1 MNRGSGR
8 DKFGGGGGSR
18 SFGSRGGGSG
28 SRGGMGGRGGPRSFG
43 GRGGGSG
50 SGGRFGGGFSDRK
63 YDFGSRGASG
73 GGSLRPIDWSR
84 ENLRPFEKNFYRE
97 HSAVTRRE
105 QFEVDKWFTD
115 NQVTVE
121 GNDLPRPVFDFNEA
135 GFPQVITDMLFSNFQ
150 KPTVIQS
157 ISWPIALSGRD
168 MVSIA
173 KTGSGKTF
181 AFILPAI
188 VHTAGQPPRG
198 HQKSPSVLVLLPT
211 RELAQ
216 QVEEVAKDY
225 CRATDLSIT
234 CLFGGA
240 PKAAQARDLERGVD
254 IIIATPGRLMDFLEV
269 GKTDLRRCT
278 YLVLDEADRMLDM
291 GFEPQIRKVV
301 SQIRPDRQTL
311 MFSATWPKDV
321 RKLAMDFLTDAAHLN
336 VGSLELSA
344 NHNITQIVEIIDE
357 SNKQQRLMAI
367 LSEIMNK
374 EDCKTIIFVETKR
387 KADDLTRWMRRDG
400 WPALCIH
407 GDKGQSERDWALS
420 EFRSGKTPILLA
432 TDVAARGLDVDD
444 IKYVINFDYSNNSED
459 YVHRIGRTGRRDKT
473 TFFKGIAYTFFTYA
487 NAPKAKDLIKV
498 LEEANQNIPPELHQ
512 MAKDSFGGGRGRY
525 GGGYKRSYSGGGGD
539 FTKRTRFDASTR
551 MGYGDGW

>member
-1 MNRGSGR
+1 
-8 DKFGGGGGSR
+8 
-18 SFGSRGGGSG
+18 
-28 SRGGMGGRGGPRSFG
+28 
-43 GRGGGSG
+43 
-50 SGGRFGGGFSDRK
+50 
-63 YDFGSRGASG
+63 
-73 GGSLRPIDWSR
+73 
-84 ENLRPFEKNFYRE
+84 
-97 HSAVTRRE
+97 
-105 QFEVDKWFTD
+105 
-115 NQVTVE
+115 
-121 GNDLPRPVFDFNEA
+121 
-135 GFPQVITDMLFSNFQ
+135 MLFANFQ

-188 VHTAGQPPRG
+188 VHTISQPPRG

-225 CRATDLSIT
+225 CRVTDLSIT

-254 IIIATPGRLMDFLEV
+254 IIIATPGRLMDFLEI

-367 LSEIMNK
+367 LSDIMNK
-374 EDCKTIIFVETKR
+374 EPMSTPTDNYKGNAWRNNSQVRISRSSDGRFEDCKTIIFVETKR

-432 TDVAARGLDVDD
+432 TDVAARGLGKLLYLRCFESIICFLGLSEFGGWTTCCTRKFIDKGFICYGFSCHTTQLPQLDYKVTHLRIQSYVNLNSDVDD

-473 TFFKGIAYTFFTYA
+473 GVAYTFFTYA

-498 LEEANQNIPPELHQ
+498 LEEANQSIPPELHQ
-512 MAKDSFGGGRGRY
+512 MAKDNFNGGRG
-525 GGGYKRSYSGGGGD
+525 
-539 FTKRTRFDASTR
+539 
-551 MGYGDGW
+551 

>member
-8 DKFGGGGGSR
+8 DKFGGGGNR
-18 SFGSRGGGSG
+18 SFGSRGGGGNSN
-28 SRGGMGGRGGPRSFG
+28 RGGMGGRGGPRSFG
-43 GRGGGSG
+43 GRGSGAG
-50 SGGRFGGGFSDRK
+50 SGGRFGSGFSDRK
-63 YDFGSRGASG
+63 YDFGNRGASG
-73 GGSLRPIDWSR
+73 GNSLRPVDWSR
-84 ENLRPFEKNFYRE
+84 ENLRPFEKDFYQE

-105 QFEVDKWFTD
+105 QVEIDKWFTD
-115 NQVTVE
+115 YQVTVE
-121 GNDLPRPVFDFNEA
+121 GNDLPRPVFDFKEA
-135 GFPQVITDMLFSNFQ
+135 GFPQVITDMLFANFQ

-188 VHTAGQPPRG
+188 VHTMGQPPRG

-357 SNKQQRLMAI
+357 SNKQQRLMSI

-473 TFFKGIAYTFFTYA
+473 GIAYTFFTYA

-512 MAKDSFGGGRGRY
+512 MAKDNFSGGRGRY
-525 GGGYKRSYSGGGGD
+525 GGGYKRSYGGSGGD
-539 FTKRTRFDASTR
+539 FGKRPRYDAPTRIS
-551 MGYGDGW
+551 YNDGW

>member
-1 MNRGSGR
+1 MNRESSR
-8 DKFGGGGGSR
+8 DKFNGGGRG
-18 SFGSRGGGSG
+18 FGSG
-28 SRGGMGGRGGPRSFG
+28 GGRGGTSSRGGLRSFG
-43 GRGGGSG
+43 GRVGGSG
-50 SGGRFGGGFSDRK
+50 GSGRFGSDRK
-63 YDFGSRGASG
+63 YDFGNRSG
-73 GGSLRPIDWSR
+73 GNSLRPIDWTR
-84 ENLRPFEKNFYRE
+84 ENLRPFEKNFYHE

-105 QFEVDKWFTD
+105 QVDLDKWFTD

-121 GNDLPRPVFDFNEA
+121 GNDLPRPVFEFPEA
-135 GFPQVITDMLFSNFQ
+135 GFPPIITEMLYAHFQ
-150 KPTVIQS
+150 RPTVIQS

-173 KTGSGKTF
+173 KTGSGKTL

-188 VHTAGQPPRG
+188 VHTASQPPRG

-225 CRATDLSIT
+225 CRATSLSIT

-254 IIIATPGRLMDFLEV
+254 IIIATPGRLMDFLEL

-344 NHNITQIVEIIDE
+344 NHNITQIIEIIDE
-357 SNKQQRLMAI
+357 SNKQQRLMTI
-367 LSEIMNK
+367 LGEIMNK
-374 EDCKTIIFVETKR
+374 EDLKEILQEDCKTIIFVETKR

-407 GDKGQSERDWALS
+407 GDKGQSERDWALN
-420 EFRSGKTPILLA
+420 EFRTGKTPILLA

-473 TFFKGIAYTFFTYA
+473 GIAYTFFTYA
-487 NAPKAKDLIKV
+487 NAAKAKDLIKV
-498 LEEANQNIPPELHQ
+498 LEEANQAIPVELQQ
-512 MAKDSFGGGRGRY
+512 MAKDNYTGGRARY
-525 GGGYKRSYSGGGGD
+525 GGGYKRSYSGGSSD
-539 FTKRTRFDASTR
+539 FAKKPRFDASSR
-551 MGYGDGW
+551 LNYGESW

>member
-8 DKFGGGGGSR
+8 DKFGGGGSR
-18 SFGSRGGGSG
+18 SFGSRGGGSSG
-28 SRGGMGGRGGPRSFG
+28 NRGAIGRGCPRSFS
-43 GRGGGSG
+43 GRGGGPGG
-50 SGGRFGGGFSDRK
+50 SRFGGGFGDRK

-73 GGSLRPIDWSR
+73 GNSLRPIDWSR

-97 HSAVTRRE
+97 HSNVTRRE
-105 QFEVDKWFTD
+105 QVEIDKWFTD

-121 GNDLPRPVFDFNEA
+121 GNDLPRPVFDFKEA
-135 GFPQVITDMLFSNFQ
+135 GFPQVLTDMLFANFQ

-225 CRATDLSIT
+225 CKATDLSIT

-357 SNKQQRLMAI
+357 SNKQQRLMSI
-367 LSEIMNK
+367 LSDIMNK

-473 TFFKGIAYTFFTYA
+473 GIAYTFFTYA

-498 LEEANQNIPPELHQ
+498 LEEANQSVPPELHQ
-512 MAKDSFGGGRGRY
+512 MAKDNFSGGRGRY
-525 GGGYKRSYSGGGGD
+525 VGAYKRSYGGSGGD
-539 FTKRTRFDASTR
+539 FAKRSRFDAPTR
-551 MGYGDGW
+551 MSYGDGW